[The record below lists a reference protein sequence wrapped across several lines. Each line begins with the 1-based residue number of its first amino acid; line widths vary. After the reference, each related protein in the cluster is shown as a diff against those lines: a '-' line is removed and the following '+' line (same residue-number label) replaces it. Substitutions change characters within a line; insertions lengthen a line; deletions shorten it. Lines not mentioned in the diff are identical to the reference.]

1 MGSTFGEVILKVC
14 PTKSPI
20 ESIACTND
28 SQKLIVGQVA
38 TNEAT
43 PTLSIVDIN
52 TGNIDQVIE
61 RSDDFDHSIW
71 RLIIDKKDNYLVYLK
86 QKKSNYQ
93 IIKYHLQTK
102 EKNMIM
108 EVENDDKYK
117 GFVFSPQNQLVIGLE
132 NTISFFDLQNNE
144 VVKEFQIEG
153 SKSIWDPECYTSL
166 AFSTEDNLMAIGGLN
181 QGEVLLYDLQEEKVI
196 DHLSAKFNYPSRIVF
211 DPTGKY
217 LFILDYWAKGVFIW
231 NLQTNNWHMENVF
244 GEKFCHITC
253 IDFDRKNPKNLVMGS
268 LYSEVEMLDFERN
281 EDLFSDKIH
290 EARVYDVFFTPD
302 GKKLIS
308 SGEDW
313 QIIIRNAE

>member
-1 MGSTFGEVILKVC
+1 MSRAFGEVILKVC
-14 PTKSPI
+14 PAKSPI
-20 ESIACTND
+20 ESIACTAD

-52 TGNIDQVIE
+52 TGNIDQIIE

-71 RLIIDKKDNYLVYLK
+71 RLTIDKKDNYIVYLK

-93 IIKYHLQTK
+93 IIKYHIKTE

-117 GFVFSPQNQLVIGLE
+117 GFVISPQSQLVIGLE

-144 VVKEFQIEG
+144 VVKEIQIEE

-166 AFSTEDNLMAIGGLN
+166 AFSPDGNVMAIGGLN
-181 QGEVLLYDLQEEKVI
+181 QGEVLLYDLQKEKVI
-196 DHLSAKFNYPSRIVF
+196 DHLKAKFNYPSKIVF

-217 LFILDYWAKGVFIW
+217 LFILDYWAKGMFIW
-231 NLQTNNWHMENVF
+231 NLQANHWHMENIF
-244 GEKFCHITC
+244 GEKFCYITC
-253 IDFDRKNPKNLVMGS
+253 IDFDKKNPQNVVMGS

-281 EDLFSDKIH
+281 EDLFNDKVH
-290 EARVYDVFFTPD
+290 EARVYDVFFTPN

-313 QIIIRNAE
+313 HIIIRNAE